1 MGWLETECLEG
12 TVTLRGET
20 LSRVETWQ
28 GVRVAIV
35 AEKFVKADGAKGDRK
50 MNT

>member
-1 MGWLETECLEG
+1 M
-12 TVTLRGET
+12 LRRET
-20 LSRVETWQ
+20 LSRVETRQ

-35 AEKFVKADGAKGDRK
+35 AEKPVKSDGAKGDRK